1 MMFVSLFV
9 LIVVFSLILCVH
21 DDISELCL
29 IACCMT
35 ALLLRDCMLLV
46 YVGLTSIPL
55 SLTHSLVSGLA
66 TGYTDVWEHSGGE
79 RRIVVDWSPIIEDLY
94 SPELGNPLG
103 CRGSACVDAMS
114 TLHGSAPSFLR
125 RAEGCVPW
133 RDPSLH
139 VGASEGLQSLFSY
152 SSDPVFPLFSLQLRV
167 LGDCH
172 LTVDTFMTLEFS
184 SYIQISDC
192 HLRTMC
198 LSQFRSRLSLESH
211 SWRRVGGRLIRA
223 DSYPSSDSSVEM
235 SDELASTLASI
246 QEFMAGVSRRLDQI
260 ESSRQDPQPV
270 GMVMRD
276 NHYETIPP
284 PTVTVSPPMVP
295 TIEDTRLAEQEAKR
309 GIPAASL
316 PAKFRMPD
324 IERYSGIGCPKIHL
338 RLYSTVMRAHGID
351 DAQLVALFPMS
362 LSGAAQRWF
371 ASVEPSRLRTW
382 EDVAREF
389 LTQFAFSADIDVSR
403 RELEATRQRPEE
415 SISSFVTR
423 WRAKV
428 AGMVDRP
435 KEQDQIDMVFRNL
448 QPRFAR
454 RLVGIPF
461 QDLRSLVQ
469 AAFSVEEAIARGLW
483 TDTTSSPDSKGKKLI
498 GPLGRSG
505 EVGAISYQ
513 HRRPAHHSA
522 YRPPTVRAPFSLPQY
537 QYQPDYVQEPYIAQ
551 TSMQPRP
558 SHPRAATHP
567 PPRPYAQRPARQFT
581 PLGMTLTRA
590 FEKLRDAGVI
600 VPLAPRPLPHPI
612 PPHFRSHEHCLYHRI
627 PGHDTER
634 CSALH
639 HAIQDLIDS
648 GLVDLAGP
656 NVTAN
661 PLPTHS
667 THAVPP
673 PPGLQ

>member
-1 MMFVSLFV
+1 MMLWDMFIDHLFTLYAITGSV
-9 LIVVFSLILCVH
+9 PHHLFDLGSIFDSMLIFSL
-21 DDISELCL
+21 
-29 IACCMT
+29 
-35 ALLLRDCMLLV
+35 RK
-46 YVGLTSIPL
+46 G
-55 SLTHSLVSGLA
+55 
-66 TGYTDVWEHSGGE
+66 
-79 RRIVVDWSPIIEDLY
+79 
-94 SPELGNPLG
+94 
-103 CRGSACVDAMS
+103 
-114 TLHGSAPSFLR
+114 
-125 RAEGCVPW
+125 
-133 RDPSLH
+133 
-139 VGASEGLQSLFSY
+139 
-152 SSDPVFPLFSLQLRV
+152 
-167 LGDCH
+167 
-172 LTVDTFMTLEFS
+172 
-184 SYIQISDC
+184 
-192 HLRTMC
+192 
-198 LSQFRSRLSLESH
+198 SQFRSQLSLESH

-260 ESSRQDPQPV
+260 ESSRQDPHPA
-270 GMVMRD
+270 GMVTDETIPHASQTAQTRPPGVSLGTPFHLVD
-276 NHYETIPP
+276 HYETIPP
-284 PTVTVSPPMVP
+284 PTVTVPPPMVP
-295 TIEDTRLAEQEAKR
+295 TIEDTRLAEQEAKVER
-309 GIPAASL
+309 LESMMRQIRLQDGGLTWDDRDGIPAASL

-362 LSGAAQRWF
+362 LSGAAQGG
-371 ASVEPSRLRTW
+371 L
-382 EDVAREF
+382 
-389 LTQFAFSADIDVSR
+389 LQ
-403 RELEATRQRPEE
+403 RELEATRQRSDE

-428 AGMVDRP
+428 AGMIDRP
-435 KEQDQIDMVFRNL
+435 KEQDQIDMVLRNL

-483 TDTTSSPDSKGKKLI
+483 TDTTPSPDSKGKKLI
-498 GPLGRSG
+498 GPFSRSG
-505 EVGAISYQ
+505 E
-513 HRRPAHHSA
+513 
-522 YRPPTVRAPFSLPQY
+522 
-537 QYQPDYVQEPYIAQ
+537 EPYIAQ

-558 SHPRAATHP
+558 PHPRAATHP

-581 PLGMTLTRA
+581 PL
-590 FEKLRDAGVI
+590 D
-600 VPLAPRPLPHPI
+600 
-612 PPHFRSHEHCLYHRI
+612 S
-627 PGHDTER
+627 GHDTEH

-648 GLVDLAGP
+648 GVVDLARP
-656 NVTAN
+656 SVTTN